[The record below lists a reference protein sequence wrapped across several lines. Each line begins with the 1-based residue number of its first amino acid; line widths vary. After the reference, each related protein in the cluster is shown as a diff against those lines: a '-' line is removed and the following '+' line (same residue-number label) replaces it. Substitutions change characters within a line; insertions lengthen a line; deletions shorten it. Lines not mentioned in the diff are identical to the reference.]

1 MTTVRRVL
9 ITGFQPFG
17 GEEQNPSWMLAS
29 ALAGLQTIQ
38 DTTVEVVAT
47 ELPTV
52 FGVSSQRLR
61 AVISERRPE
70 VVLCLGQAG
79 GRTALTPERVAIN
92 VDDARIADND
102 GQQPVDVPVVPGGPA
117 AYFSSLPIKRMVRD
131 MRAAGIPAEVSQTAG
146 TFVCNHVFYALM
158 HMAATEFPF
167 IWRCGFMH
175 VPYLPI
181 QVLGR
186 SSPSMSFQLMKQ
198 GIEAALPAIL
208 SPIADAPLAGG
219 QEQ

>member
-17 GEEQNPSWMLAS
+17 GEEQNPSWLLAS
-29 ALAGLQTIQ
+29 RFAGLQTIH
-38 DTTVEVVAT
+38 DVTVEVVVA

-52 FGVSSQRLR
+52 FGVSSQHLR
-61 AVISERRPE
+61 AAISEHRPE

-79 GRTALTPERVAIN
+79 GRNGLTPERVAIN
-92 VDDARIADND
+92 IDDARIADND
-102 GQQPVDVPVVPGGPA
+102 GQQPVDVPVVSGGPA

-146 TFVCNHVFYALM
+146 TFVCNHLFYALM

-175 VPYLPI
+175 VPYLPM

-186 SSPSMSFQLMKQ
+186 SSPSMSLQLMKK
-198 GIEAALPAIL
+198 GVEVSLRAVL
-208 SPIADAPLAGG
+208 SPIPDEQLVGG